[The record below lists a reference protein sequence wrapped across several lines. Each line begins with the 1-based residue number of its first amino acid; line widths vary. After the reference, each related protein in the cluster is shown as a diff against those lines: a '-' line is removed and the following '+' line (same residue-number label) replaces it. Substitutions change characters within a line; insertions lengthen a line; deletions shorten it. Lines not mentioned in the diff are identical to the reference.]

1 MSWLLDPYQTGFM
14 QRAALAALLVG
25 VLAPIVGV
33 WVVLRRLAY
42 LGDAMSHGT
51 LAGVAAAY
59 LAGISITLGAL
70 AAGLVMGW
78 VVTVFEGRRRLGQ
91 DSIIGVAETLM
102 FALGV
107 LLISQT
113 DRIGVDITHFLFGQI
128 VTIDRTDLVIAATL
142 TALALLTVAVSFGD
156 LRALTFDPIH
166 AAQVG
171 VPVARLRYVLMA
183 LISVTVVVSLD
194 TVGLLLSVAMLVT
207 PAAAARLVTDQV
219 ATMTLVA
226 VMIGVGSCLGGLT
239 LSYHLGTPPGPTIA
253 LIAVACFVLASLA
266 TRARSS
272 MGSATRS
279 PWRTR
284 RRTAS
289 DIASGSAPAVS
300 QVATARSAS

>member
-1 MSWLLDPYQTGFM
+1 
-14 QRAALAALLVG
+14 
-25 VLAPIVGV
+25 
-33 WVVLRRLAY
+33 
-42 LGDAMSHGT
+42 
-51 LAGVAAAY
+51 
-59 LAGISITLGAL
+59 
-70 AAGLVMGW
+70 MGW
-78 VVTVFEGRRRLGQ
+78 VITVFEGRRRLGQ

-128 VTIDRTDLVIAATL
+128 VTIDRTDLVIAGSL

-156 LRALTFDPIH
+156 LRALTFDPVH

-219 ATMTLVA
+219 STMTVVA
-226 VMIGVGSCLGGLT
+226 VAIGVGSCLGGLT

-253 LIAVACFVLASLA
+253 LIAVVCFVLASLL
-266 TRARSS
+266 TRARSAT
-272 MGSATRS
+272 GSVARS
-279 PWRTR
+279 AGKAR

-289 DIASGSAPAVS
+289 DIASPVTVLTGFLGSGKTTLLNHILTEQHGKKIAVIENEFGE
-300 QVATARSAS
+300 VGIDDALVLDAEEEIFEMNNGCICCTVRGDLIRILGNLMKRRDRSTRS